1 MEKVDAPLER
11 ALGGVRAIES
21 GIFLLNIACGF
32 QERTRIDRT
41 AIDADFEVQVG
52 AGGTAGAAH
61 GADHGAGVDLFTD
74 MGLEAGKVRIARHET
89 IAVADLDAVA
99 VAMTPA

>member
-52 AGGTAGAAH
+52 SGGPAGAAH
-61 GADHGAGVDLFTD
+61 GADHGAGRVTRLQHCRIFQLLQLH
-74 MGLEAGKVRIARHET
+74 LEQQAQ
-89 IAVADLDAVA
+89 
-99 VAMTPA
+99 